1 MNFSA
6 RVFVRMRAQ
15 VCGCIFGRI
24 SVCLFVLSRCAGM
37 AVCCNAS
44 CFANCLRSV
53 EGRDA
58 RLSGGQ
64 KKRRRKDKK
73 YYTETTIQNNEPF

>member
-6 RVFVRMRAQ
+6 RVFVRMCAQ
-15 VCGCIFGRI
+15 VRGCIFGRI

-53 EGRDA
+53 EGE
-58 RLSGGQ
+58 SGDKGQ
-64 KKRRRKDKK
+64 KKRKREDKE
-73 YYTETTIQNNEPF
+73 YYTEWSCQTK